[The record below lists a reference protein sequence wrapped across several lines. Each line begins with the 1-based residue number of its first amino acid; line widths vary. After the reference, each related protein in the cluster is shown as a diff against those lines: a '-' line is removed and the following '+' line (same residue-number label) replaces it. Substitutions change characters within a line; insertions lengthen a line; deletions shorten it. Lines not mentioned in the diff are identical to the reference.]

1 MNKLKLTIL
10 FLFMSLAASAQRL
23 AVESLKLRPNDLS
36 ARNVKNQRHD
46 LNGKPCALLKVMV
59 LDNIT
64 KCSSGNIGDIV
75 TEGPVKLIYITS
87 ATPSIELS
95 FQYHYP
101 LTINFADYG
110 YKHLEGNSTYE
121 LNLVDAQQMMMG
133 NGNMAQQNTTATTTQ
148 QTSSSQNSNVSGRTS
163 HVTVTQNVGN
173 NQNNSLSM
181 SANEAYKIAAD
192 AYNAKD
198 YDKALKYNK
207 YAAEKNDSHAQF
219 RLGYMYDMGKGVT
232 QNYAEA
238 MKWYL
243 KAANQGHVSAQNNIG
258 VMYEMGQGVKQDYA
272 EAMKWYLKA
281 ANQGHVSAQNN
292 IGVMYE
298 MGKGVKQDYSE
309 ANKWYQKAAEQG
321 YASAQYSL
329 GVNLYFGKGI
339 TQNYTEAFNWL
350 LKAAESG
357 DAASQNNV
365 GTMYQNGQGVKQDYS
380 EALKWYTKASEQG
393 HTSALYNLGLMY
405 AEGTGMKSQNIAEAL
420 NCFYKAAQK
429 GHEKSKAELEK
440 YRKNGNIIGVVI
452 DKDTNEP
459 IIGSSVIVV
468 KSDKTSS
475 NVGTVSDINGFFS
488 LNANVGDE
496 IKVQYI
502 GYKKRRVKILNDNP
516 MIVYMFK

>member
-1 MNKLKLTIL
+1 MRHLLFIIVFLSNILMAGAQELRVKSFTPLPMDLT
-10 FLFMSLAASAQRL
+10 ARKQQRL
-23 AVESLKLRPNDLS
+23 
-36 ARNVKNQRHD
+36 D
-46 LNGKPCALLKVMV
+46 LNGKPCAMLKIMVM
-59 LDNIT
+59 DDIT
-64 KCSSGNIGDIV
+64 DCNKSNIGDIATSGVMKLVYLPSVVRSV
-75 TEGPVKLIYITS
+75 TLNFK
-87 ATPSIELS
+87 
-95 FQYHYP
+95 YHYP
-101 LTINFADYG
+101 LTITFADYG
-110 YKHLEGNSTYE
+110 VTKLEGSATYE
-121 LNLVDAQQMMMG
+121 LRLVDALQMMME
-133 NGNMAQQNTTATTTQ
+133 NGNAAQQTASVTTTTIPNVGNSQNANTAQQTAPVTTTQ
-148 QTSSSQNSNVSGRTS
+148 NVSSS
-163 HVTVTQNVGN
+163 
-173 NQNNSLSM
+173 QNNSLSM
-181 SANEAYKIAAD
+181 SAKEAYKIAD
-192 AYNAKD
+192 EAYKAKD
-198 YDKALKYNK
+198 YAKALKYYQ
-207 YAAEKNDSHAQF
+207 YAAENNDSQAQF
-219 RLGYMYDMGKGVT
+219 SLGAMYDMGNGVT

-243 KAANQGHVSAQNNIG
+243 KAAEQENANAQSNLG
-258 VMYEMGQGVKQDYA
+258 LMYEKGQ
-272 EAMKWYLKA
+272 
-281 ANQGHVSAQNN
+281 
-292 IGVMYE
+292 
-298 MGKGVKQDYSE
+298 GVKQDYSE

-321 YASAQYSL
+321 NTSAQFNL
-329 GVNLYFGKGI
+329 GLSLYFGKGI
-339 TQNYTEAFNWL
+339 TQNYTEAFKWL
-350 LKAAESG
+350 LKAANSG

-429 GHEKSKAELEK
+429 GHEKAKAKLEE

-459 IIGSSVIVV
+459 IIGCSVIVV

>member
-10 FLFMSLAASAQRL
+10 FLFMSFAASAQRL

-59 LDNIT
+59 MDNIT

-121 LNLVDAQQMMMG
+121 LNLVDALQMMMG

-148 QTSSSQNSNVSGRTS
+148 QVSSSQNTNAAQQTAPA
-163 HVTVTQNVGN
+163 TTAQNVGN

-198 YDKALKYNK
+198 YDKALKYYK
-207 YAAEKNDSHAQF
+207 YAAEKNDSQAQF
-219 RLGYMYDMGKGVT
+219 SLGAMYDMGNGVT

-243 KAANQGHVSAQNNIG
+243 KAANQGNASAQNNIG
-258 VMYEMGQGVKQDYA
+258 VMYEKGQGVKQDCS
-272 EAMKWYLKA
+272 EANKWYLKA
-281 ANQGHVSAQNN
+281 A
-292 IGVMYE
+292 
-298 MGKGVKQDYSE
+298 
-309 ANKWYQKAAEQG
+309 EQG
-321 YASAQYSL
+321 YTPAQSNL
-329 GVNLYFGKGI
+329 GLNLYVGNGI
-339 TQNYTEAFNWL
+339 TQNYTEAFKWL
-350 LKAAESG
+350 LKAANSG
-357 DAASQNNV
+357 GASAQYNV
-365 GTMYQNGQGVKQDYS
+365 AGMYFFGQGVKQDYS
-380 EALKWYTKASEQG
+380 EALKWYTKASDQG
-393 HTSALYNLGLMY
+393 DTDALYFLGLMY
-405 AEGTGMKSQNIAEAL
+405 AYGNGMKSQNIAEAL
-420 NCFYKAAQK
+420 KCLYKAAQK
-429 GHEKSKAELEK
+429 GHKAAIAKLDE

-452 DKDTNEP
+452 EKDTNEP
-459 IIGSSVIVV
+459 VVGSVV
-468 KSDKTSS
+468 KIVNSS
-475 NVGTVSDINGFFS
+475 RRSANAASVSDINGFFS

-496 IKVQYI
+496 IEVQYV
-502 GYKKRRVKILNDNP
+502 GYKNSRVKITDDKPL
-516 MIVYMFK
+516 MIYIYK

>member
-1 MNKLKLTIL
+1 
-10 FLFMSLAASAQRL
+10 
-23 AVESLKLRPNDLS
+23 
-36 ARNVKNQRHD
+36 
-46 LNGKPCALLKVMV
+46 
-59 LDNIT
+59 
-64 KCSSGNIGDIV
+64 
-75 TEGPVKLIYITS
+75 
-87 ATPSIELS
+87 
-95 FQYHYP
+95 
-101 LTINFADYG
+101 
-110 YKHLEGNSTYE
+110 
-121 LNLVDAQQMMMG
+121 
-133 NGNMAQQNTTATTTQ
+133 
-148 QTSSSQNSNVSGRTS
+148 
-163 HVTVTQNVGN
+163 
-173 NQNNSLSM
+173 
-181 SANEAYKIAAD
+181 
-192 AYNAKD
+192 
-198 YDKALKYNK
+198 
-207 YAAEKNDSHAQF
+207 
-219 RLGYMYDMGKGVT
+219 
-232 QNYAEA
+232 
-238 MKWYL
+238 
-243 KAANQGHVSAQNNIG
+243 
-258 VMYEMGQGVKQDYA
+258 
-272 EAMKWYLKA
+272 
-281 ANQGHVSAQNN
+281 
-292 IGVMYE
+292 MYE

-339 TQNYTEAFNWL
+339 TQNYTEALNWL
-350 LKAAESG
+350 LKAANSG

-429 GHEKSKAELEK
+429 GHEKAKAELEK

-459 IIGSSVIVV
+459 IIGCSVIVV

>member
-1 MNKLKLTIL
+1 MNRIKLIFL

-59 LDNIT
+59 LDDIT

-75 TEGPVKLIYITS
+75 TEGPVKLIFITS

-121 LNLVDAQQMMMG
+121 LNLVDALQMMMG

-148 QTSSSQNSNVSGRTS
+148 QVSSSQNTNTAQQ
-163 HVTVTQNVGN
+163 TAPATTAQNVGN

-198 YDKALKYNK
+198 YDKALKYYQ
-207 YAAEKNDSHAQF
+207 YAAEKNDSQAQF
-219 RLGYMYDMGKGVT
+219 SLGAMYDMGNGVT

-243 KAANQGHVSAQNNIG
+243 KAANQGNASAQNNIG
-258 VMYEMGQGVKQDYA
+258 VMYEKGQGVKQDCS
-272 EAMKWYLKA
+272 EANKWYLKA
-281 ANQGHVSAQNN
+281 A
-292 IGVMYE
+292 
-298 MGKGVKQDYSE
+298 
-309 ANKWYQKAAEQG
+309 EQG
-321 YASAQYSL
+321 YTPAQSNL
-329 GVNLYFGKGI
+329 GLNLYVGNGI
-339 TQNYTEAFNWL
+339 TQNYTEAFKWL
-350 LKAAESG
+350 LKAANSG
-357 DAASQNNV
+357 GASAQYNV
-365 GTMYQNGQGVKQDYS
+365 AGMYFIGQGVKQDYS
-380 EALKWYTKASEQG
+380 EALKWYTKASDQG
-393 HTSALYNLGLMY
+393 DTDALYCLGLMY
-405 AEGTGMKSQNIAEAL
+405 AYGNGMKSQNIAEAL
-420 NCFYKAAQK
+420 NCLYKAAQT
-429 GHEKSKAELEK
+429 GHKAAIAKLDE

-452 DKDTNEP
+452 EKDTNEP
-459 IIGSSVIVV
+459 VVGSVV
-468 KSDKTSS
+468 KIVKSS
-475 NVGTVSDINGFFS
+475 RRGANAASVSDINGFFS

-496 IKVQYI
+496 IEVQYV
-502 GYKKRRVKILNDNP
+502 GYKNSRVKITDDKPL
-516 MIVYMFK
+516 MIYIYKQ

>member
-1 MNKLKLTIL
+1 MNRIKLIFL
-10 FLFMSLAASAQRL
+10 FLFMSLAAYAQRL

-121 LNLVDAQQMMMG
+121 LNLIDALQMMMG

-148 QTSSSQNSNVSGRTS
+148 QVSSSQNANTAQQ
-163 HVTVTQNVGN
+163 TAPATTAQNVGN

-198 YDKALKYNK
+198 YDKALKYYK
-207 YAAEKNDSHAQF
+207 YAAEKNDSQAQF
-219 RLGYMYDMGKGVT
+219 SLGAMYDMGNGVT

-243 KAANQGHVSAQNNIG
+243 KAANQGNASAQNNIG
-258 VMYEMGQGVKQDYA
+258 VMYEKGQGVKQDCS
-272 EAMKWYLKA
+272 EANKWYLKA
-281 ANQGHVSAQNN
+281 A
-292 IGVMYE
+292 
-298 MGKGVKQDYSE
+298 
-309 ANKWYQKAAEQG
+309 EQG
-321 YASAQYSL
+321 YTPAQSNL
-329 GVNLYFGKGI
+329 GLNLYVGNGI
-339 TQNYTEAFNWL
+339 TQNYTEAFKWL
-350 LKAAESG
+350 LKAANSG
-357 DAASQNNV
+357 GASAQYNV
-365 GTMYQNGQGVKQDYS
+365 AGMYFFGQGVKQDYS
-380 EALKWYTKASEQG
+380 EALKWYTKASDQG
-393 HTSALYNLGLMY
+393 DTDALYFLGLMY
-405 AEGTGMKSQNIAEAL
+405 AYGNGMKSQNIAEAL
-420 NCFYKAAQK
+420 KCLYKAAQK
-429 GHEKSKAELEK
+429 GHKAAIAKLDE

-452 DKDTNEP
+452 EKDTNEP
-459 IIGSSVIVV
+459 VVGSVV
-468 KSDKTSS
+468 KIVNSS
-475 NVGTVSDINGFFS
+475 RRSANAASVSDINGFFS

-496 IKVQYI
+496 IEVQYV
-502 GYKKRRVKILNDNP
+502 GYKNSRVKIVDDKPL
-516 MIVYMFK
+516 MIYIYKR

>member
-1 MNKLKLTIL
+1 MNRIKLIFL

-121 LNLVDAQQMMMG
+121 LNLIDAMQMMMG

-148 QTSSSQNSNVSGRTS
+148 QTSSSQNTNVSRRTS
-163 HVTVTQNVGN
+163 RVTTTQNVGN
-173 NQNNSLSM
+173 SQNNSLSM
-181 SANEAYKIAAD
+181 TVKEANKIADEAYK
-192 AYNAKD
+192 AKD
-198 YDKALKYNK
+198 YAKALKYYQ
-207 YAAEKNDSHAQF
+207 YAAEKNDNHAQF
-219 RLGYMYDMGKGVT
+219 RLGYMYDMGYGVT

-238 MKWYL
+238 VKWYL
-243 KAANQGHVSAQNNIG
+243 KAANQGNVSAQYNIG
-258 VMYEMGQGVKQDYA
+258 IMYEKGYGVKQDC
-272 EAMKWYLKA
+272 
-281 ANQGHVSAQNN
+281 
-292 IGVMYE
+292 
-298 MGKGVKQDYSE
+298 SE

-321 YASAQYSL
+321 NTSAQYSL
-329 GVNLYFGKGI
+329 GVNYYFGKGI

-357 DAASQNNV
+357 DADSQNNV
-365 GTMYQNGQGVKQDYS
+365 GVMYKNGQGVKQDYS

-393 HTSALYNLGLMY
+393 STDALYNLGLMY
-405 AEGTGMKSQNIAEAL
+405 ANGTGMKSQNIAEAL
-420 NCFYKAAQK
+420 KCFYKAAQK
-429 GHEKSKAELEK
+429 GYKAAIAKLDE
-440 YRKNGNIIGVVI
+440 YRKYGNIIGVVI
-452 DKDTNEP
+452 EKETNEP
-459 IIGSSVIVV
+459 VVGSVV
-468 KSDKTSS
+468 EVVRNNKNASRVATI
-475 NVGTVSDINGFFS
+475 SDINGFFS

-496 IKVQYI
+496 IEVQYV
-502 GYKKRRVKILNDNP
+502 GYKNSRVKIVDDYKPLT
-516 MIVYMFK
+516 IYIYKR

>member
-10 FLFMSLAASAQRL
+10 FFFMSLAASAQRL

-59 LDNIT
+59 LDDIT

-121 LNLVDAQQMMMG
+121 LNLVDAMQMMMG

-148 QTSSSQNSNVSGRTS
+148 QVSSSQNTNAAQQTAPA
-163 HVTVTQNVGN
+163 TTAQNVGN

-198 YDKALKYNK
+198 YDKALKYYK
-207 YAAEKNDSHAQF
+207 YAAEKNDSQAQF
-219 RLGYMYDMGKGVT
+219 SLGAMYDMGNGVT

-243 KAANQGHVSAQNNIG
+243 KAANQGNASAQNNIG
-258 VMYEMGQGVKQDYA
+258 VMYEKGQGVKQDCS
-272 EAMKWYLKA
+272 EANKWYLKA
-281 ANQGHVSAQNN
+281 A
-292 IGVMYE
+292 
-298 MGKGVKQDYSE
+298 
-309 ANKWYQKAAEQG
+309 EQG
-321 YASAQYSL
+321 YTPAQSNL
-329 GVNLYFGKGI
+329 GLNLYVGNGI
-339 TQNYTEAFNWL
+339 TQNYTEAFKWL
-350 LKAAESG
+350 LKAANSG
-357 DAASQNNV
+357 GASAQYNV
-365 GTMYQNGQGVKQDYS
+365 AGMYFFGQGVKQDYS
-380 EALKWYTKASEQG
+380 EALKWYTKASDQG
-393 HTSALYNLGLMY
+393 DTDALYFLGLMY
-405 AEGTGMKSQNIAEAL
+405 AYGNGMKSQNIAEAL
-420 NCFYKAAQK
+420 KCLYKAAQK
-429 GHEKSKAELEK
+429 GHKAAIAKLDE

-452 DKDTNEP
+452 EKDTNEP
-459 IIGSSVIVV
+459 VVGSVV
-468 KSDKTSS
+468 KIVNSS
-475 NVGTVSDINGFFS
+475 RRSANAASVSDINGFFS

-496 IKVQYI
+496 IEVQYV
-502 GYKKRRVKILNDNP
+502 GYKNSRVKITDDKPL
-516 MIVYMFK
+516 MIYIYK

>member
-75 TEGPVKLIYITS
+75 TEGPVKLIFITS

-121 LNLVDAQQMMMG
+121 LNLIDAMQMMMG

-148 QTSSSQNSNVSGRTS
+148 QVGNSQSANASQQTAP
-163 HVTVTQNVGN
+163 VTTTQNVGN
-173 NQNNSLSM
+173 SQNNSLSM
-181 SANEAYKIAAD
+181 TVKEANKIADEAYD
-192 AYNAKD
+192 AKD
-198 YDKALKYNK
+198 YAKALKYYQ
-207 YAAEKNDSHAQF
+207 YAAEKNDNHAQF
-219 RLGYMYDMGKGVT
+219 RLGVMYDKGNGVT

-243 KAANQGHVSAQNNIG
+243 KAANQGNETAQNDIG
-258 VMYEMGQGVKQDYA
+258 VMYEKGQGV
-272 EAMKWYLKA
+272 E
-281 ANQGHVSAQNN
+281 QN
-292 IGVMYE
+292 
-298 MGKGVKQDYSE
+298 
-309 ANKWYQKAAEQG
+309 
-321 YASAQYSL
+321 
-329 GVNLYFGKGI
+329 
-339 TQNYTEAFNWL
+339 
-350 LKAAESG
+350 
-357 DAASQNNV
+357 
-365 GTMYQNGQGVKQDYS
+365 YS

-393 HTSALYNLGLMY
+393 YEYALYNLGLMY
-405 AEGTGMKSQNIAEAL
+405 ANGTGMKSQNIAEAL

-429 GHEKSKAELEK
+429 GHEKAKAKLEE
-440 YRKNGNIIGVVI
+440 YRKYGNIIGVVI
-452 DKDTNEP
+452 EKDTNEP
-459 IIGSSVIVV
+459 VVGSVV
-468 KSDKTSS
+468 EVVRNNKNASRVATI
-475 NVGTVSDINGFFS
+475 SDINGFFS

-496 IKVQYI
+496 IEVQYV
-502 GYKKRRVKILNDNP
+502 GYKNSRVKITDDKPL
-516 MIVYMFK
+516 MIYIYKQ

>member
-1 MNKLKLTIL
+1 MNRIKLIFL

-59 LDNIT
+59 LDDIT

-148 QTSSSQNSNVSGRTS
+148 QVSSSQNANTAQQ
-163 HVTVTQNVGN
+163 TAPATTTQNVGSS
-173 NQNNSLSM
+173 QNNSLSM
-181 SANEAYKIAAD
+181 SAKDANKIADEAYK
-192 AYNAKD
+192 AKD
-198 YDKALKYNK
+198 YAKALKYYQ
-207 YAAEKNDSHAQF
+207 YAAEKNDSHAQYL
-219 RLGYMYDMGKGVT
+219 LGFMYDF
-232 QNYAEA
+232 
-238 MKWYL
+238 
-243 KAANQGHVSAQNNIG
+243 
-258 VMYEMGQGVKQDYA
+258 GQSVKQDHA
-272 EAMKWYLKA
+272 EA
-281 ANQGHVSAQNN
+281 V
-292 IGVMYE
+292 
-298 MGKGVKQDYSE
+298 
-309 ANKWYQKAAEQG
+309 KWYQKAAEQG
-321 YASAQYSL
+321 YTSAQYNL
-329 GVNLYFGKGI
+329 GSNLYVGNGI
-339 TQNYTEAFNWL
+339 TQNYTEALNWW

-357 DAASQNNV
+357 DADSQNNV
-365 GTMYQNGQGVKQDYS
+365 GAMFQRGQGVKQDYS

-405 AEGTGMKSQNIAEAL
+405 AEGTGMKSQNTAGAL

-429 GHEKSKAELEK
+429 GHEKAKAKLDE
-440 YRKNGNIIGVVI
+440 YRKYGNIIGVVI
-452 DKDTNEP
+452 EKDTNEP
-459 IIGSSVIVV
+459 VVGSVV
-468 KSDKTSS
+468 KIVKSS
-475 NVGTVSDINGFFS
+475 RTGANAASVSDINGFFS

-496 IKVQYI
+496 IEVQYV
-502 GYKKRRVKILNDNP
+502 GYKNSRIKIVDDKPLMIYIYKR
-516 MIVYMFK
+516 

>member
-1 MNKLKLTIL
+1 MRHLLFIIVFLSSILTAGAQEL
-10 FLFMSLAASAQRL
+10 RVKSFTPLPMDLTARKQQRL
-23 AVESLKLRPNDLS
+23 
-36 ARNVKNQRHD
+36 D
-46 LNGKPCALLKVMV
+46 LNGKPCAMLKIMVM
-59 LDNIT
+59 DDIT
-64 KCSSGNIGDIV
+64 DCNKSNIGDIATSGVMKLVYLPSVVRSV
-75 TEGPVKLIYITS
+75 TLNFK
-87 ATPSIELS
+87 
-95 FQYHYP
+95 YHYP
-101 LTINFADYG
+101 LTITFADYG
-110 YKHLEGNSTYE
+110 VTKLEGSATYE
-121 LNLVDAQQMMMG
+121 LRLVDALQMMME
-133 NGNMAQQNTTATTTQ
+133 NGNAAQQTATVTTTTIPNVGNSQNANTAQQTAPVTTTQ
-148 QTSSSQNSNVSGRTS
+148 NVSSS
-163 HVTVTQNVGN
+163 
-173 NQNNSLSM
+173 QNNSLSM
-181 SANEAYKIAAD
+181 SAKEANKIAAD

-198 YDKALKYNK
+198 YDKALKYYK

-219 RLGYMYDMGKGVT
+219 RLGYIYDQGKGVT

-243 KAANQGHVSAQNNIG
+243 KAAEQENANAQSNLG
-258 VMYEMGQGVKQDYA
+258 LMYEKGQ
-272 EAMKWYLKA
+272 
-281 ANQGHVSAQNN
+281 
-292 IGVMYE
+292 
-298 MGKGVKQDYSE
+298 GVKQDYSE

-321 YASAQYSL
+321 NTSAQFNL
-329 GVNLYFGKGI
+329 GLSLYFGKGI

-350 LKAAESG
+350 LKAANSG

-429 GHEKSKAELEK
+429 GHEKAKAKLEE

-459 IIGSSVIVV
+459 IIGCSVIVV

>member
-1 MNKLKLTIL
+1 MNRIKLIFL

-121 LNLVDAQQMMMG
+121 LNLVDALQMMMG
-133 NGNMAQQNTTATTTQ
+133 NGNMTQQNTTATTTQ
-148 QTSSSQNSNVSGRTS
+148 QTSSSQNTNVSRRTS
-163 HVTVTQNVGN
+163 RVTVTQNVGN
-173 NQNNSLSM
+173 SQNNSLSM
-181 SANEAYKIAAD
+181 SAKEAYKIADEAD
-192 AYNAKD
+192 EAKD
-198 YDKALKYNK
+198 YAKALKYYQ

-219 RLGYMYDMGKGVT
+219 RLGYMYAHGESVT

-243 KAANQGHVSAQNNIG
+243 KAAEQENANAQSNLGI
-258 VMYEMGQGVKQDYA
+258 MYEKGQ
-272 EAMKWYLKA
+272 
-281 ANQGHVSAQNN
+281 
-292 IGVMYE
+292 
-298 MGKGVKQDYSE
+298 GVKQDYSE

-321 YASAQYSL
+321 NTSAQFNL
-329 GVNLYFGKGI
+329 GLSLYFGKGI

-350 LKAAESG
+350 LKAANSG
-357 DAASQNNV
+357 NADSQNNV

-468 KSDKTSS
+468 KNDKTSS

-496 IKVQYI
+496 IEVQYV
-502 GYKKRRVKILNDNP
+502 GYKNSRVKITDDKPL
-516 MIVYMFK
+516 MIYIYKQ

>member
-10 FLFMSLAASAQRL
+10 FLFISLAASAQRL

-36 ARNVKNQRHD
+36 ARNAKNQRHD

-121 LNLVDAQQMMMG
+121 LNLVDALQMMMG

-173 NQNNSLSM
+173 SQNNSLSM
-181 SANEAYKIAAD
+181 SAKEAYKIAD
-192 AYNAKD
+192 EAYKAKD
-198 YDKALKYNK
+198 YAKALKYYQ
-207 YAAEKNDSHAQF
+207 YAAENNDSQAQF
-219 RLGYMYDMGKGVT
+219 SLGAMYDMGYGVT

-258 VMYEMGQGVKQDYA
+258 VMYEKGQGVKQD
-272 EAMKWYLKA
+272 
-281 ANQGHVSAQNN
+281 H
-292 IGVMYE
+292 
-298 MGKGVKQDYSE
+298 SE

-321 YASAQYSL
+321 YASAQYNL
-329 GVNLYFGKGI
+329 GCNLYFGKGI

-350 LKAAESG
+350 LKAANSG
-357 DAASQNNV
+357 NADSQNNV

-380 EALKWYTKASEQG
+380 EALKWYTKASDQG
-393 HTSALYNLGLMY
+393 DTYALYNLGIMY
-405 AEGTGMKSQNIAEAL
+405 ANGTGMKSQNIAETL

-429 GHEKSKAELEK
+429 GYEKAKAKLDE

-452 DKDTNEP
+452 EKDTNEP
-459 IIGSSVIVV
+459 VVGSVV
-468 KSDKTSS
+468 EVVRNNKNASRVATI
-475 NVGTVSDINGFFS
+475 SDINGFFS

-496 IKVQYI
+496 IEVQYV
-502 GYKKRRVKILNDNP
+502 GYKNSRVKITDDKPL
-516 MIVYMFK
+516 MIYIYK

>member
-198 YDKALKYNK
+198 YDKALKYYK
-207 YAAEKNDSHAQF
+207 YAAEKNDSQAQF
-219 RLGYMYDMGKGVT
+219 SLGAMYDMGNGVT
-232 QNYAEA
+232 QN
-238 MKWYL
+238 
-243 KAANQGHVSAQNNIG
+243 
-258 VMYEMGQGVKQDYA
+258 YA

>member
-121 LNLVDAQQMMMG
+121 LNLVDALQMMMG
-133 NGNMAQQNTTATTTQ
+133 NGNMTQQNTTATTTQ

-163 HVTVTQNVGN
+163 RVTVTQNVGN
-173 NQNNSLSM
+173 SQNNSLSM
-181 SANEAYKIAAD
+181 SAKEAYKIAD
-192 AYNAKD
+192 EAYKAKD
-198 YDKALKYNK
+198 YAKALKYYQ
-207 YAAEKNDSHAQF
+207 YAAEKNDSQAQF
-219 RLGYMYDMGKGVT
+219 SLGAMYDIGYGVT
-232 QNYAEA
+232 QNYAVA

-243 KAANQGHVSAQNNIG
+243 KSANQGNVFAQYNIG
-258 VMYEMGQGVKQDYA
+258 IMYDKGQ
-272 EAMKWYLKA
+272 
-281 ANQGHVSAQNN
+281 
-292 IGVMYE
+292 
-298 MGKGVKQDYSE
+298 GVKQDYSE
-309 ANKWYQKAAEQG
+309 ANKWFQKAAEQG
-321 YASAQYSL
+321 NTSAQYSL
-329 GVNLYFGKGI
+329 GVNYYFGKGI

-357 DAASQNNV
+357 DAGSQNNV
-365 GTMYQNGQGVKQDYS
+365 GVMYKNGQGVKQDYS
-380 EALKWYTKASEQG
+380 EALKWYTKASDQG
-393 HTSALYNLGLMY
+393 DTDALYNLGLMY
-405 AEGTGMKSQNIAEAL
+405 ADGTGMKSQNIAEAL

-429 GHEKSKAELEK
+429 GHEKAKAKLDE
-440 YRKNGNIIGVVI
+440 YRKYGNIIGVVI
-452 DKDTNEP
+452 EKDTNEP
-459 IIGSSVIVV
+459 VVGSVV
-468 KSDKTSS
+468 EVVRNNKNASRVATI
-475 NVGTVSDINGFFS
+475 SDINGFFS

-496 IKVQYI
+496 IEVQYV
-502 GYKKRRVKILNDNP
+502 GYKNSRVKIVDDKPL
-516 MIVYMFK
+516 MIYIYKQ

>member
-10 FLFMSLAASAQRL
+10 FLFLSLAASAQRL

-36 ARNVKNQRHD
+36 ARNAKNQRHD

-59 LDNIT
+59 LDDIT

-75 TEGPVKLIYITS
+75 TEGPVKLIFITS

-95 FQYHYP
+95 FKYHYP

-121 LNLVDAQQMMMG
+121 LNLVDALQMMMG

-163 HVTVTQNVGN
+163 HVTVTQNVDN
-173 NQNNSLSM
+173 SQNNSLSM
-181 SANEAYKIAAD
+181 SAKEANKIADEAD
-192 AYNAKD
+192 EAKD
-198 YDKALKYNK
+198 YAKALKYYQ

-219 RLGYMYDMGKGVT
+219 RLGYIYDQGKGVT

-243 KAANQGHVSAQNNIG
+243 KSANQGNESAQYNIG
-258 VMYEMGQGVKQDYA
+258 VMYDEGYGVKQD
-272 EAMKWYLKA
+272 
-281 ANQGHVSAQNN
+281 H
-292 IGVMYE
+292 
-298 MGKGVKQDYSE
+298 SE

-321 YASAQYSL
+321 YASAQYNL
-329 GVNLYFGKGI
+329 GCNLYFGDGV
-339 TQNYTEAFNWL
+339 TQNYTEALNWW
-350 LKAAESG
+350 LKAANSG
-357 DAASQNNV
+357 DAKAQYNV
-365 GTMYQNGQGVKQDYS
+365 GAVYQNGQGVKQDYS
-380 EALKWYTKASEQG
+380 EALKWYTKASDQG
-393 HTSALYNLGLMY
+393 DTYALYNLGIMY
-405 AEGTGMKSQNIAEAL
+405 ANGTGMKSQNIAEAL

-429 GHEKSKAELEK
+429 GHEKAKAKLEE

-452 DKDTNEP
+452 EKDTNEP
-459 IIGSSVIVV
+459 VIGSVV
-468 KSDKTSS
+468 KIVKSS
-475 NVGTVSDINGFFS
+475 RQGANAATVSDINGFFS

-496 IKVQYI
+496 IEVQYV
-502 GYKKRRVKILNDNP
+502 GYENSRVKIADDKPLT
-516 MIVYMFK
+516 IYIYKR